1 MYIQPSNLRVFTDD
15 EYREVRR
22 LLCFSDICKA
32 GAIVQE
38 DLTPAHTIIAVKV
51 RGIQKLISLIQTQE
65 VPSTLLIE
73 GRTYMYFSHTIKAQP
88 SNMPMLDTI
97 LQKVR
102 SIG

>member
-1 MYIQPSNLRVFTDD
+1 MMSVSN
-15 EYREVRR
+15 
-22 LLCFSDICKA
+22 ICQA

-51 RGIQKLISLIQTQE
+51 RIMRNVISLIELQE
-65 VPSTLLIE
+65 VPSALLVE

-97 LQKVR
+97 LQKVQLDEGR
-102 SIG
+102 TCKK